1 MEVVQDSSVLFL
13 DYELYSFLQSKDIK
27 KKGKFNKFQQ
37 GLSTI
42 EYEVNKYL
50 SNMPSST
57 QTPEQ
62 IGNIIEALKPYA
74 LTMTEVFQIINLRPK
89 SLIDLT
95 LIIEECESRFT
106 EENLESLLIVVK
118 EQLPRDDDDEE
129 EEEEE
134 EESGE
139 EEGEGEEEA
148 EEEEE
153 EEDNNEEYDEMDL
166 LVDESSYKKD
176 AEDDIDGEAGDD
188 D

>member
-1 MEVVQDSSVLFL
+1 L

-62 IGNIIEALKPYA
+62 IENVINALKPYA
-74 LTMTEVFQIINLRPK
+74 LTMTEVFQLINLRPK
-89 SLIDLT
+89 ALIDLT

-106 EENLESLLIVVK
+106 EENLENLLSIIK

-129 EEEEE
+129 DEDEEEDD
-134 EESGE
+134 E
-139 EEGEGEEEA
+139 EEGAEGDEDEEQ
-148 EEEEE
+148 EE
-153 EEDNNEEYDEMDL
+153 EEDNEEEQEYDEMDM

>member
-1 MEVVQDSSVLFL
+1 
-13 DYELYSFLQSKDIK
+13 
-27 KKGKFNKFQQ
+27 
-37 GLSTI
+37 
-42 EYEVNKYL
+42 
-50 SNMPSST
+50 MPSST

-62 IGNIIEALKPYA
+62 IENVINALKPYA
-74 LTMTEVFQIINLRPK
+74 LTMTEVFQLINLRPK
-89 SLIDLT
+89 ALIDLT

-106 EENLESLLIVVK
+106 EENLEDLLTIIK

-134 EESGE
+134 EEEGTTE
-139 EEGEGEEEA
+139 EEGEGEG

-153 EEDNNEEYDEMDL
+153 EEEENNDDEYDEMNM